1 MMRKYISDK
10 MLRFGRLAIL
20 AGALFLI
27 VANWSYGQDVDS
39 VANKDAIF
47 ARPFI
52 FQGNVSKQTTTAI
65 GGYLEGNTNYFVTN
79 GVGDGFSMEMRRFNI
94 FLYSSISDRIRFL
107 SELEFEHGTEEIA
120 LETALLDFELHP
132 SFILRAGVI
141 LPPIG
146 YFNQNHDGPKWEF
159 IDRPLVSTTIL
170 PATLSEIGFGFHGNV
185 PVKTLTVTYEV
196 YLTNGLND
204 NVVANE
210 INRTSLTSGKGGALF
225 EEDNNG
231 SPSLSSRIG
240 FKSRKYGELGFSYY
254 GGVYNT
260 FKSDGLNLD
269 VKRGLNVLAI
279 DVNFQVSRL
288 RIIGETA
295 WINADIPQ
303 SFGQQFGSEQWGFHL
318 DLIYPLSTFNL
329 FSLERITLNGNF
341 RIERVDYNIDNFN
354 ETGTKI
360 FDEVTAIVP
369 GLSLRFSR
377 STLIRAN
384 YRYHWERDFFG
395 NPASKTG
402 GFQFGFAS
410 YF

>member
-1 MMRKYISDK
+1 MTRKYISDK
-10 MLRFGRLAIL
+10 VLRFGRLTSLIGIL
-20 AGALFLI
+20 SLI
-27 VANWSYGQDVDS
+27 VANWSYGQDADS

-52 FQGNVSKQTTTAI
+52 FQGNVSQQTTTAI

-107 SELEFEHGTEEIA
+107 SELEFEHGTEEIV

-132 SFILRAGVI
+132 TLIFRAGVI

-146 YFNQNHDGPKWEF
+146 YFNQNHDSPKWEF
-159 IDRPLVSTTIL
+159 INRPLVSTTIL

-185 PVKTLTVTYEV
+185 PVKTLRFTYEV
-196 YLTNGLND
+196 YVTNGLND
-204 NVVANE
+204 NVIANAD
-210 INRTSLTSGKGGALF
+210 NRTSLASGKGGTLF

-231 SPSLSSRIG
+231 SPNLSSRIG
-240 FKSRKYGELGFSYY
+240 MKSSKYGELGLSYY

-269 VKRGLNVLAI
+269 IKRRLDVFAL
-279 DVNFQVSRL
+279 DVNFNVSKL

-295 WINADIPQ
+295 WVNADIPQ
-303 SFGQQFGSEQWGFHL
+303 TFGQQYGSKQWGFHL

-329 FSLERITLNGNF
+329 FSIERIILNGNF
-341 RIERVDYNIDNFN
+341 RIERVDYNVDHFN
-354 ETGTKI
+354 ETGTNI
-360 FDEVTAIVP
+360 YDEVTAIVP

-377 STLIRAN
+377 STLLRAN
-384 YRYHWERDFFG
+384 YSYHWERDFFG